1 MGKYWIKDE
10 KRWYGGC
17 IALDGRTVFN
27 PTEVQLIAAGYE
39 EEEEKPYVPTLE
51 EVKARKI
58 AEIEAYDM
66 SEAVNGFILN
76 GATVWLDKAT
86 RVGLMNSLNC
96 EKAAGRTETTLW
108 LDTTALTLNI
118 DLALQLLAGVELY
131 ALACYNVTALH
142 KAAVEVL
149 ESVEAVE
156 TYDHTAG
163 YPERPTINTQSEGV

>member
-27 PTEVQLIAAGYE
+27 PTEAQLIAAGYE

-58 AEIEAYDM
+58 TEIDAYDT
-66 SEAVNGFILN
+66 STAVNGFILN
-76 GATVWLDKAT
+76 GATVWLDWNMRQRTRTKIEAAQKTGKAT
-86 RVGLMNSLNC
+86 V
-96 EKAAGRTETTLW
+96 TLW
-108 LDTTALTLNI
+108 FGTVCFELPCE
-118 DLALQLLAGVELY
+118 LATQLIWLVEGY
-131 ALACYNVTALH
+131 ASECYDVTAAH
-142 KAAVEVL
+142 KAAVEML